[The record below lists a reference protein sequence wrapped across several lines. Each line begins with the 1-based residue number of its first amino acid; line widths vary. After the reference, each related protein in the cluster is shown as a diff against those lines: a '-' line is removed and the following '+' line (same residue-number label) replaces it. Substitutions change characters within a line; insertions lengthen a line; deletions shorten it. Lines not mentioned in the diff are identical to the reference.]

1 MRNERMR
8 ANKLL
13 SESFERTHLII
24 ATTRRD
30 DGMARR
36 SIDSEAI
43 NGDPKGTILMEKMTG
58 L

>member
-1 MRNERMR
+1 MHNEQMR

-30 DGMARR
+30 DDMARR

-43 NGDPKGTILMEKMTG
+43 NGDRRERVVMEKMIG

>member
-1 MRNERMR
+1 MHNEQMR

-24 ATTRRD
+24 ATRRD
-30 DGMARR
+30 DDMARR

-43 NGDPKGTILMEKMTG
+43 NGDRRER
-58 L
+58 